1 MEVYPWLR
9 LVVVVGRAL
18 FQQKLGSFYFSNAS
32 TSSSFSFHVLILQ
45 QSYVLSLYRGIP
57 HSSNKRSCAISGRW
71 RFSHAISLSLSLSIS
86 FVHFFF
92 SLFFRESSFDA
103 ISIMHGAV
111 GTVGGKGPP
120 YLREALRTLLP
131 WTLHYFLLRSHTFDQ
146 WPDRSSLGL
155 GSAHAYK
162 LVHCFFFFCLLVF
175 FVLFCFF
182 RFFRIVGNK
191 RTDGFAISTCTK
203 SRALFRQEHKREKR
217 SKGEARE
224 KANSSNK
231 KRTIGTRTISW
242 CIMSLSG
249 VYIYPFTRC
258 NREEEK
264 YSHRLQAPFDA
275 TLCGMRCA
283 ARTRVPRI
291 NEANE
296 GERYQKGK
304 ESSSLYNLL
313 YIGSQSLARTH
324 FSHCVLYESLA
335 NSLKYVDDN

>member
-71 RFSHAISLSLSLSIS
+71 RFSHAISLSLSLSLHLLRS
-86 FVHFFF
+86 FFF

-162 LVHCFFFFCLLVF
+162 LVHCFFFSVFSSFLSSFVF
-175 FVLFCFF
+175 FVSSGLS
-182 RFFRIVGNK
+182 
-191 RTDGFAISTCTK
+191 AISEPTVSPLVHAPNPELFFDRNTK
-203 SRALFRQEHKREKR
+203 EKNVQKERRGKRQ
-217 SKGEARE
+217 
-224 KANSSNK
+224 
-231 KRTIGTRTISW
+231 TVQTR
-242 CIMSLSG
+242 
-249 VYIYPFTRC
+249 
-258 NREEEK
+258 
-264 YSHRLQAPFDA
+264 
-275 TLCGMRCA
+275 
-283 ARTRVPRI
+283 
-291 NEANE
+291 
-296 GERYQKGK
+296 K
-304 ESSSLYNLL
+304 EL
-313 YIGSQSLARTH
+313 
-324 FSHCVLYESLA
+324 
-335 NSLKYVDDN
+335 